1 MCCMALCMLAYLSLD
16 RRRPGERDVSVYMY
30 ACGCASCVCMYSCTH
45 VCQVGEEHASAP
57 NSVAPLEAEEAETR
71 LRKSEGDIRRL
82 AQTLES
88 IRLGSEM
95 KSQAREPTRHGARSP
110 APVSR
115 AVGRSGGAD
124 GGQGGEGA
132 TEQALR
138 AARQEAAAAQEKL
151 SQLRE
156 WIVRTWPMGAAGE
169 AGDGGDGSA
178 AAVAAAHGVGKRGQE
193 AIDNAAAEAGSP
205 LRASSLR

>member
-1 MCCMALCMLAYLSLD
+1 MRACLSLG
-16 RRRPGERDVSVYMY
+16 RRGTGGRNVSVYMY

-57 NSVAPLEAEEAETR
+57 TSAAPVEVEEAETR

-95 KSQAREPTRHGARSP
+95 KSQARDPHPTRHGHRSP

-115 AVGRSGGAD
+115 AVGKSGRAD
-124 GGQGGEGA
+124 GGQGGEDA

-138 AARQEAAAAQEKL
+138 AARKEAAAAQEKL

-156 WIVRTWPMGAAGE
+156 WIVRTWPMGAAGGAE
-169 AGDGGDGSA
+169 DGGDGSA
-178 AAVAAAHGVGKRGQE
+178 TDVAAAHGVGKRGQE
-193 AIDNAAAEAGSP
+193 ASDNAAAEAGSP